1 MGNPQKRPTCTIVPW
16 IPQFSRRFIRDYS
29 SIASPLYNLSEK
41 GKTFHWSNEC
51 NHAFRTLKKCLTTS
65 PLLVTPRTGP
75 NVTFVISIDASNKGI
90 GAVLL
95 QEQPDG
101 SLSPCSYNANTL
113 NKAQRTYPIY
123 DQELLAIAAALNEY
137 RIYIEG
143 YSSFVVITDH
153 RPLIH
158 IPTQPNIG
166 RRHVPWVSVLS
177 QYMGY
182 MKIVYR
188 KGSENDSDALSR
200 REDLAESS
208 EESIIDSQKEIR
220 GL

>member
-1 MGNPQKRPTCTIVPW
+1 
-16 IPQFSRRFIRDYS
+16 
-29 SIASPLYNLSEK
+29 
-41 GKTFHWSNEC
+41 
-51 NHAFRTLKKCLTTS
+51 
-65 PLLVTPRTGP
+65 VTPRTGP
-75 NVTFVISIDASNKGI
+75 NESFVISTDASNKGI

-95 QEQPDG
+95 QEQSDG
-101 SLSPCSYNANTL
+101 SLRPCSYYAKTL
-113 NKAQRTYPIY
+113 NKAQRKYPVY

-137 RIYIEG
+137 RIYIERC
-143 YSSFVVITDH
+143 SSFIVITDH

-158 IPTQPNIG
+158 ITTQPNIG

-200 REDLAESS
+200 REDLADSN
-208 EESIIDSQKEIR
+208 EESIVDNPILKQKFEDYDAGIKKKELEDLR
-220 GL
+220 ESLMEMTHLQCDDQLIKDYLQWIFARFFF

>member
-1 MGNPQKRPTCTIVPW
+1 M
-16 IPQFSRRFIRDYS
+16 
-29 SIASPLYNLSEK
+29 
-41 GKTFHWSNEC
+41 
-51 NHAFRTLKKCLTTS
+51 
-65 PLLVTPRTGP
+65 
-75 NVTFVISIDASNKGI
+75 ISTHASNKGI

-101 SLSPCSYNANTL
+101 SLRPCSYYAKTL
-113 NKAQRTYPIY
+113 NKAQRKYPVY

-143 YSSFVVITDH
+143 CANCVVITDH

-158 IPTQPNIG
+158 IPTHPNIG

-200 REDLAESS
+200 REDIADLT
-208 EESIIDSQKEIR
+208 EESITVLSDYENRIS
-220 GL
+220 

>member
-1 MGNPQKRPTCTIVPW
+1 MPYYG
-16 IPQFSRRFIRDYS
+16 
-29 SIASPLYNLSEK
+29 
-41 GKTFHWSNEC
+41 
-51 NHAFRTLKKCLTTS
+51 
-65 PLLVTPRTGP
+65 PLLVTPRTGT
-75 NVTFVISIDASNKGI
+75 NVTFVISTDASNKGI

-101 SLSPCSYNANTL
+101 SLRPCSYYAKTL
-113 NKAQRTYPIY
+113 NKDQRKYPVY
-123 DQELLAIAAALNEY
+123 DQEPPATAAALIEY

-166 RRHVPWVSVLS
+166 RRHAPWVSVLS

-182 MKIVYR
+182 MKLYIE
-188 KGSENDSDALSR
+188 KAHKT
-200 REDLAESS
+200 
-208 EESIIDSQKEIR
+208 IPMP
-220 GL
+220 

>member
-1 MGNPQKRPTCTIVPW
+1 
-16 IPQFSRRFIRDYS
+16 
-29 SIASPLYNLSEK
+29 
-41 GKTFHWSNEC
+41 
-51 NHAFRTLKKCLTTS
+51 
-65 PLLVTPRTGP
+65 LLLTPRTGP
-75 NVTFVISIDASNKGI
+75 NETFGVSTNASNKGI

-101 SLSPCSYNANTL
+101 FLRPCSYYAKTL
-113 NKAQRTYPIY
+113 NKAQRKYPVY

-143 YSSFVVITDH
+143 CANFVVITDH
-153 RPLIH
+153 RPLIP

-188 KGSENDSDALSR
+188 KDRKMILTLL
-200 REDLAESS
+200 EDVKTSPT
-208 EESIIDSQKEIR
+208 
-220 GL
+220 

>member
-1 MGNPQKRPTCTIVPW
+1 M
-16 IPQFSRRFIRDYS
+16 
-29 SIASPLYNLSEK
+29 A
-41 GKTFHWSNEC
+41 NEC
-51 NHAFRTLKKCLTTS
+51 NHAFRTLKKCLTTA
-65 PLLVTPRTGP
+65 PLLVTPRTRP
-75 NVTFVISIDASNKGI
+75 DTKFVISTDASNKGI

-101 SLSPCSYNANTL
+101 SLRPCSYYAKTL
-113 NKAQRTYPIY
+113 NKAQRKYPVY

-137 RIYIEG
+137 CIYIEG
-143 YSSFVVITDH
+143 CSSFVVITDH

-166 RRHVPWVSVLS
+166 KRHAPWITVLS

-188 KGSENDSDALSR
+188 KGSENESDALSR
-200 REDLAESS
+200 
-208 EESIIDSQKEIR
+208 
-220 GL
+220 